1 MFVLNFI
8 LLIAIF
14 FFIASLL
21 CYIGFILGLIEAFRE
36 DVAWGVVYSWVPLFG
51 ALIFYLKKWSNKK
64 IRKSFF
70 LMVTGWF
77 MVLLG
82 GGLLQQ
88 VHSGFQTSTTFGS
101 DINSAQN
108 TSDSPSLS
116 TTGLNVSPPPTQES
130 SPGNQLSFSSTGLK
144 VSPPVTQESSP
155 GTQPSPRI
163 YAASVPGNKDEFK
176 KSMKLGYVYYAQRD
190 YQTALINFNRALQ
203 VLPGDAY
210 AVKAVDNT
218 KMAIVGSRTK

>member
-8 LLIAIF
+8 LLIAIY
-14 FFIASLL
+14 FFIAFLL

-36 DVAWGVVYSWVPLFG
+36 DVAWGVVYWWVPLFG
-51 ALIFYLKKWSNKK
+51 ALIFYLKKWNKKK

-70 LMVTGWF
+70 MMVTGWL

-82 GGLLQQ
+82 GALLQQ
-88 VHSGFQTSTTFGS
+88 AHSGFQTSATFGS
-101 DINSAQN
+101 DLNSAQN
-108 TSDSPSLS
+108 TSESSSPS
-116 TTGLNVSPPPTQES
+116 TIEFNISPPPTQQS
-130 SPGNQLSFSSTGLK
+130 SPSN
-144 VSPPVTQESSP
+144 
-155 GTQPSPRI
+155 QPSPRI

-190 YQTALINFNRALQ
+190 YQTALINFNKALQ

-218 KMAIVGSRTK
+218 KMAIAGSRTK

>member
-14 FFIASLL
+14 FFIAFLL

-36 DVAWGVVYSWVPLFG
+36 DVAWGVVYWWVPLFG

-70 LMVTGWF
+70 LMVTGWL

-82 GGLLQQ
+82 GALLQQ
-88 VHSGFQTSTTFGS
+88 AHSGFQTSTTFGS

-108 TSDSPSLS
+108 TSESSSPS
-116 TTGLNVSPPPTQES
+116 TIEFNISPPPIQES
-130 SPGNQLSFSSTGLK
+130 SPGNQ
-144 VSPPVTQESSP
+144 
-155 GTQPSPRI
+155 PSPRLD
-163 YAASVPGNKDEFK
+163 AASVPGNKDEFK
-176 KSMKLGYVYYAQRD
+176 KSMKLGYFCYAQRD

-203 VLPGDAY
+203 VSPGDAY

-218 KMAIVGSRTK
+218 KMAIAGRQTK